1 MALPGGAGL
10 ARAVGSSQSGPVG
23 LHCPAAA
30 AVPGCSESL
39 QAELPEMGFQIYA
52 ERNI

>member
-1 MALPGGAGL
+1 MGA
-10 ARAVGSSQSGPVG
+10 VGPVG
-23 LHCPAAA
+23 LQALAAA
-30 AVPGCSESL
+30 AGPGCSESL